1 MPSNAA
7 SRCPRNL
14 LQDAIDRGTFSA
26 TGVLGQ
32 PDMKIIVKS
41 ATELARGI
49 SYLHQSNII
58 HSDLSG
64 SSIFLCTDPDGQG
77 ITLKVRALSAVW
89 ACSS

>member
-1 MPSNAA
+1 
-7 SRCPRNL
+7 
-14 LQDAIDRGTFSA
+14 
-26 TGVLGQ
+26 
-32 PDMKIIVKS
+32 MKTIIKA
-41 ATELARGI
+41 ATELARAI

-77 ITLKVRALSAVW
+77 ITLKVGALSAVLACSRWLRGAHMLAGNASHSCGATW